1 MELLYFI
8 LGIFFISN
16 LVPIVDGLSSWF
28 LTWVELKKTN
38 LSEKINLTT
47 INMRQASTS
56 VTKNFLVEFVGSV
69 SLTQKTMTKRNE
81 EL

>member
-16 LVPIVDGLSSWF
+16 LVPVVDGLSSWF
-28 LTWVELKKTN
+28 LTWIELKKTK

-56 VTKNFLVEFVGSV
+56 ADKELSCRVRGFCEPDSEDYD
-69 SLTQKTMTKRNE
+69 E
-81 EL
+81 EE